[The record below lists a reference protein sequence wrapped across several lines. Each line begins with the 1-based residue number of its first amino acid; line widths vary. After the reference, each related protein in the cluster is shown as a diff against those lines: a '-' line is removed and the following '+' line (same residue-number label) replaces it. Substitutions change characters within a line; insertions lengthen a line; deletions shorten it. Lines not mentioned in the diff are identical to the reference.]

1 MVACPRCHFMNP
13 VKQKACQA
21 CGTTLPYASS
31 PSHSRPGTARPTLRG
46 MRSPDTPSEGSVA
59 VTPAKVDGLPG
70 LATSDQTMPS
80 MVGPTPEQIKSHR
93 ANNTLLGHVSPAA
106 VGQAPPASDSAP
118 SSKAPM
124 SPPVVSSGTA
134 SVQLRPVV
142 APASLQA
149 RGGIS
154 RQPTLVG
161 HAPVRETKANVGE
174 TRVGVSQSSTS
185 QTLPSMQAVRGD
197 EMTAPASSS
206 DEADGEPPAA
216 APLIEPP
223 APVPKNRQLEET
235 RVPAQDNPAKTYL
248 AVTAVSL
255 APSPVPSDLLE
266 PQRTSEAP
274 SYPGMGTPPPLPT
287 RTSAPAEAPIV
298 PVSRSMTSLAA
309 PAISSAQRLSRRAV
323 QSRLGRAVLGLA
335 ALLGVGLG
343 VFTWKWQPETP
354 ITGRIN
360 ANTAT
365 PTLEVECQ
373 SCADGSF
380 VELDQ
385 RRGTFQR
392 ERATI
397 VLDDTPK
404 VGANAFEL
412 HVHRTG
418 MGRDEQV
425 ELAVEVDY
433 RARWDLSG
441 LATKPPRVNVNVEA
455 APGVSVKVDTAEVDL
470 VEGRGTRA
478 LAIAYPVGS
487 MNASVEWLEQ
497 AVVITTQKAGA
508 APISSPFQ
516 IRLPV
521 VPLTIDTPW
530 NTFQTEAKS
539 VVLSGR
545 TAPKA
550 RVLGPEGEAQADEA
564 GYFELTV
571 TPQLGLNNVELTAS
585 AEHHAPRSAS
595 CSFTQ
600 VDNLTPVAVAY
611 QTDAIRR
618 FDQLTAEATN
628 AGAPVRVALSGK
640 VQDWKTSHNLTIILL
655 TITSGCP
662 SRSCLVRVQY
672 PGVLELSINQ
682 AISVFG
688 EARPAPPDVGP
699 LPQIHSHFIL
709 H

>member
-1 MVACPRCHFMNP
+1 MNP

-46 MRSPDTPSEGSVA
+46 MRSPDTPSDGSVA
-59 VTPAKVDGLPG
+59 VTPPKVDSPPG
-70 LATSDQTMPS
+70 VASSDQTMPS
-80 MVGPTPEQIKSHR
+80 MLGPTPEQIRSHR
-93 ANNTLLGHVSPAA
+93 ASTLLGHVSPGA
-106 VGQAPPASDSAP
+106 VGQTPPASEAVP
-118 SSKAPM
+118 SSKAPV
-124 SPPVVSSGTA
+124 SPPVASSGTA

-142 APASLQA
+142 APTSIEA
-149 RGGIS
+149 RGSIS

-161 HAPVRETKANVGE
+161 HAPIYEAKTKVSETHSG
-174 TRVGVSQSSTS
+174 TS

-197 EMTAPASSS
+197 EGSAPPNAS
-206 DEADGEPPAA
+206 DDADAEPPAA
-216 APLIEPP
+216 APLIESPSP
-223 APVPKNRQLEET
+223 APKNRELEET
-235 RVPAQDNPAKTYL
+235 RVPANDNPAKTYF

-255 APSPVPSDLLE
+255 ATAPVPSDLLDS
-266 PQRTSEAP
+266 PIAPEAP

-287 RTSAPAEAPIV
+287 RISSPPAETPIA

-323 QSRLGRAVLGLA
+323 QSRLGRAVLGLT
-335 ALLGVGLG
+335 ALLGVCLG

-441 LATKPPRVNVNVEA
+441 LAARPPRVNVNVEA
-455 APGVSVKVDTAEVDL
+455 APGVSVKVDTAELAL

-497 AVVITTQKAGA
+497 SVVITTQKGES
-508 APISSPFQ
+508 APVSSPFQ

-530 NTFQTEAKS
+530 DTFQTDAKT

-550 RVLGPEGEAQADEA
+550 SVSGPEGQTQADEA

-571 TPQLGLNNVELTAS
+571 TPRLGLNTVELTAS
-585 AEHHAPRSAS
+585 ADHHAPRSAN

-611 QTDAIRR
+611 QTDAVRR
-618 FDQLTAEATN
+618 FDQLTAEAAGT
-628 AGAPVRVALSGK
+628 GAPVRVALSGK
-640 VQDWKTSHNLTIILL
+640 VQDWKTNHNLTIALL
-655 TITSGCP
+655 AITSGCP

-672 PGVLELSINQ
+672 PGVLELSTNQ

-688 EARPAPPDVGP
+688 EAHPAPSDVGP
-699 LPQIHSHFIL
+699 LPQIQSHFIL